1 MKNIK
6 LEINGKEYAKSKIT
20 FGDWVAMTDYI
31 ATYGER
37 SVILDRE
44 AGEGAFRV
52 VAEYLD
58 IPYDEM
64 IENASL
70 DDIMDCFRGLQDNL
84 REVFFGSAAV
94 KAKAA
99 AKAQTK

>member
-1 MKNIK
+1 M
-6 LEINGKEYAKSKIT
+6 
-20 FGDWVAMTDYI
+20 
-31 ATYGER
+31 
-37 SVILDRE
+37 
-44 AGEGAFRV
+44 
-52 VAEYLD
+52 AEYLD

-64 IENASL
+64 IANASL

-94 KAKAA
+94 KAA